1 METDKCSDLNH
12 DIRTVAE
19 LEEDFR
25 KLSKPY
31 LLAFV
36 VVLLV
41 CATGLIMTPFIHGA
55 SEQATATTILI
66 CAFMISGMIITVKLP
81 MPSQFSFVG
90 TKEMVSIGE
99 KVERYPELREK
110 FCRILSVRPVL
121 TKAEYARFASA
132 IAELTANEELAADKL
147 ATEEAWAAV
156 QKRLRC
162 GDSMA

>member
-1 METDKCSDLNH
+1 MKIDECSDLDPH
-12 DIRTVAE
+12 IRTVAE

-31 LLAFV
+31 LLALAV
-36 VVLLV
+36 ALLV
-41 CATGLIMTPFIHGA
+41 CITGLLMTPLIHGA
-55 SEQATATTILI
+55 FNQNTAATVFI

-81 MPSQFSFVG
+81 MPSQYSFVG

-99 KVERYPELREK
+99 KVERYPELRGE

-121 TKAEYARFASA
+121 TEAEYARFASA
-132 IAELTANEELAADKL
+132 IAELTANEEQAADKL
-147 ATEEAWAAV
+147 ATEESWAVV

-162 GDSMA
+162 GDSTA